1 MTQYPTLEH
10 FFGAYLNED
19 WPDDYGNEWTAV
31 DGFIADG
38 PPEDPELFRAEIAQL
53 LAEHPAE
60 EEVRKIVLDDLEC
73 GFLADAAGWKYRA
86 WLQALSDH
94 AARATGHPRAS

>member
-10 FFGAYLNED
+10 FFGGYMHQD
-19 WPDDYGNEWTAV
+19 WRDDYADEWAAV

-38 PPEDPELFRAEIAQL
+38 PPEDPELFRAEIAL
-53 LAEHPAE
+53 LLNRHSSEKE
-60 EEVRKIVLDDLEC
+60 IRKIVLDDLDSNY
-73 GFLADAAGWKYRA
+73 LADVSGWKYRD

-94 AARATGHPRAS
+94 AAKAIGHPRAS

>member
-1 MTQYPTLEH
+1 MTPYPTLWH
-10 FFGAYLNED
+10 FFGAYMHED
-19 WPDDYGNEWTAV
+19 WRDDYVDEWAAV

-53 LAEHPAE
+53 LTRYPSE
-60 EEVRKIVLDDLEC
+60 EEVRKIVLNDLESC
-73 GFLADAAGWKYRA
+73 YLADVNGWKYRD

-94 AARATGHPRAS
+94 ATKAIGQPRAS